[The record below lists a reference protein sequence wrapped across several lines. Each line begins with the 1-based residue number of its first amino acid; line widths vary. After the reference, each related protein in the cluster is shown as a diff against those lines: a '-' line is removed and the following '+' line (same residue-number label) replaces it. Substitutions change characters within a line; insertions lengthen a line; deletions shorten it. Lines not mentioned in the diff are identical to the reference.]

1 MLKSGTD
8 KEWDMVNS
16 VKSDPEDL
24 QDNQLSHPQMD
35 VEGTCIGAP
44 FKVRSLL

>member
-16 VKSDPEDL
+16 VESDPEDL
-24 QDNQLSHPQMD
+24 QDNQLSHLQMH
-35 VEGTCIGAP
+35 VEGIGAP